1 MLESSSL
8 RSLYFKVNVR
18 KKYTHTH
25 NLSVIYAIKGKT
37 RMYRQHVDQSI
48 ILSMDALFNLVSSGL
63 IACSRSLVISFSYNL
78 IRELWNIIVQ
88 FNKTHVRCF
97 KGRAACMYRYRYI
110 YVQVQS

>member
-1 MLESSSL
+1 
-8 RSLYFKVNVR
+8 
-18 KKYTHTH
+18 
-25 NLSVIYAIKGKT
+25 
-37 RMYRQHVDQSI
+37 MYRQHVDQSI
-48 ILSMDALFNLVSSGL
+48 ILSMHYLINLVSSGL

-97 KGRAACMYRYRYI
+97 KERAACMYRYRYI